1 MLGISTFLYA
11 KGWMSNFKTRYNLSK
26 FKIVGES
33 ASISAERV
41 NAARERSS
49 KVINAFRYYRKALV
63 RHCLK
68 TIEEKESIIMPT
80 VKEAFVLYFYLF
92 LYIYACI
99 IYKVTKETIVNC

>member
-41 NAARERSS
+41 NAARERS
-49 KVINAFRYYRKALV
+49 AFRYYRKALV

-80 VKEAFVLYFYLF
+80 VKEALILIKNSWKKVKNHFCLIFYLF
-92 LYIYACI
+92 LYIYMRA
-99 IYKVTKETIVNC
+99 